1 MLGSNER
8 DGSHDGFIPGDYAN
22 VRFGKEKN
30 K

>member
-1 MLGSNER
+1 MLGSNNT
-8 DGSHDGFIPGDYAN
+8 DDSNDGFIPGDYAN